1 MEEGDTIPPCVYN
14 SRSPRNEFASIRT
27 FLIPFTGRNSERK
40 QTDENPI
47 SGKKVS
53 VRLNY
58 SGPLSRYEDEGRRV
72 WHFFPFFFLF
82 PREKNLKFGIFRAPK
97 VNWIFL
103 HSEEARFPRGWIWWW
118 LSCWPIN
125 RIEFSRN
132 RATACIPCSRNPY
145 IRKIAQVRS
154 KMVVARISRRR
165 MAAVWKRKKKNCV
178 PRVYLFA
185 SKTRRLSLQALPFF
199 FSLSLLTSSLRF
211 SSATPLYVYKA
222 MRLLT

>member
-165 MAAVWKRKKKNCV
+165 MAAVWKRKKRIAFLV
-178 PRVYLFA
+178 FIFSPRKLADYRC
-185 SKTRRLSLQALPFF
+185 KLSPFF
-199 FSLSLLTSSLRF
+199 PLSLLTSSLRF